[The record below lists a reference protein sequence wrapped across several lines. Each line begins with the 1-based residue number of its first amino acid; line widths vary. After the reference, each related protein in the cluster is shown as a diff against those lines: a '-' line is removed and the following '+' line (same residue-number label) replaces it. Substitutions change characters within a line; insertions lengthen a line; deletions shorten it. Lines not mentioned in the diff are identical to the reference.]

1 MKLGII
7 VNTNESETAWNALR
21 LGNEALA
28 GGNETSMFLL
38 GSGVEIVSIN
48 NAGGRVWYR
57 GPQFRAEVNFEGGKI
72 IMESDQPTN
81 LGGGGTRPGPLHYC
95 FFGLAYCYTATF
107 AAMASMMGI
116 ELKRL
121 TAKLEGNLNF
131 SRVFGLSTEPVMEEV
146 RIALQVESDASQ
158 EKLEEVEKLAYERCP
173 AVFALTEQ
181 VKLKTS
187 LEVKK

>member
-1 MKLGII
+1 MTILNN
-7 VNTNESETAWNALR
+7 V
-21 LGNEALA
+21 
-28 GGNETSMFLL
+28 
-38 GSGVEIVSIN
+38 
-48 NAGGRVWYR
+48 NAGRLEQVIREAETDKSKVKRTQKVNGEWLLDE
-57 GPQFRAEVNFEGGKI
+57 GSPQFRAEVNFEGGKI

-95 FFGLAYCYTATF
+95 FFGLASCYTATF

-121 TAKLEGNLNF
+121 TAKLEGDLNF
-131 SRVFGLSTEPVMEEV
+131 SRVFGLSTEPVMERV

-158 EKLEEVEKLAYERCP
+158 EKLEEVEKLTYERCP

-181 VKLKTS
+181 VKFKTS

>member
-1 MKLGII
+1 MTILNN
-7 VNTNESETAWNALR
+7 V
-21 LGNEALA
+21 
-28 GGNETSMFLL
+28 
-38 GSGVEIVSIN
+38 
-48 NAGGRVWYR
+48 NAGRLEQVIREAETDKSKVKRTQKVNGEWLLDE
-57 GPQFRAEVNFEGGKI
+57 GSPQFRAEVNFEGGKI

-95 FFGLAYCYTATF
+95 FFGLASCYTATF

-121 TAKLEGNLNF
+121 TAKLEGDLNF
-131 SRVFGLSTEPVMEEV
+131 SRVFGLSTEPVMERV

-158 EKLEEVEKLAYERCP
+158 EKLEEVEKLTYERCP